1 MYAVIAVLC
10 TSFVINVYTITWYV
24 HLSFKN
30 MYGIAINYIHKENQA
45 FENVAYL
52 NMAFMLAVYLKI

>member
-1 MYAVIAVLC
+1 
-10 TSFVINVYTITWYV
+10 
-24 HLSFKN
+24 

-52 NMAFMLAVYLKI
+52 NMAFMLAVYLEI